1 VAARSKSRKKAKAA
15 KRSRPGRADAKLVE
29 TPPAL
34 SPPEIPVDIIEVP
47 PEPVPQPVAAEVIM
61 PALEHPAQLRVD
73 VYEMPPESL
82 RQATESNLT
91 DITEPDSP
99 EPEPPEPEPPPA
111 PIEEGPSGPIKI
123 LLVED
128 GNFLRLEIQRALVR
142 AGYAVVQA
150 ADGEAAIDA
159 ARKTQPDLILLDL
172 LLPKIAGQD
181 VLKALKRDPATADIS
196 VVVLTGLS
204 QKNAERLQADGA
216 LAFLEKSDLALDKG
230 PDVLLAALSS
240 IVQRLPRTRGRRRAA
255 AASRC

>member
-15 KRSRPGRADAKLVE
+15 KRSRPGRADTKLVE

-34 SPPEIPVDIIEVP
+34 SPPEILVDIIEVP
-47 PEPVPQPVAAEVIM
+47 PEPPPQPVAAEVIV

-82 RQATESNLT
+82 RQAPESNLT
-91 DITEPDSP
+91 GHT
-99 EPEPPEPEPPPA
+99 EPEPPEPDPPPP

-240 IVQRLPRTRGRRRAA
+240 IVQRLPRTRGRKRAT
-255 AASRC
+255 AASRW

>member
-29 TPPAL
+29 TRPAPV
-34 SPPEIPVDIIEVP
+34 PPEILIDIIEVP
-47 PEPVPQPVAAEVIM
+47 PEPTPQPVSAEVIM

-82 RQATESNLT
+82 RQAPESKLT
-91 DITEPDSP
+91 DPTEPDP
-99 EPEPPEPEPPPA
+99 TEPPEPEPPPA

-255 AASRC
+255 SASRC